1 MKQFFKFLMS
11 LKSFWKL
18 YRDYRYDG
26 DTLRFI
32 LTQYEIVLANRTE
45 HIYKPTHCAKDV
57 IKRLDEWYAE
67 RSD

>member
-1 MKQFFKFLMS
+1 MKRLIKFIIN
-11 LKSFWKL
+11 LKSYWKL
-18 YRDYRYDG
+18 YRDYGYDG
-26 DTLRFI
+26 DMLHFI

-45 HIYKPTHCAKDV
+45 RIYKPTHCAKDI